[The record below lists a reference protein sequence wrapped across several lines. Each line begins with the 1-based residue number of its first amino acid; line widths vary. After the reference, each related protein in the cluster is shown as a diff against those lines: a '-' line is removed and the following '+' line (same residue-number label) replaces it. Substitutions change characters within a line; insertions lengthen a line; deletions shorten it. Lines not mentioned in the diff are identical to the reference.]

1 MMVLFLRMSA
11 IVWPD
16 TERTLLPARQKEYGL
31 VTQARVGS
39 SPALRNMTRCSACWG
54 TATVAGS
61 LGPGIR
67 SVFTFPTRENKMVN
81 MADGSVASS

>member
-11 IVWPD
+11 MVWPD
-16 TERTLLPARQKEYGL
+16 TERTLLPARQQEYGL

-67 SVFTFPTRENKMVN
+67 SVYTFPT
-81 MADGSVASS
+81 G